1 MYNSH
6 MGGLTG
12 QPSFPVENESR
23 WRATVI
29 GVVLVVAVIG
39 IIVLLSRGEKTTP
52 TGPPP
57 YASKLKLSDLKL
69 SAAQNFVGA
78 TVTYLDGNI
87 SNTGD
92 KTVTGVTVEAIFK
105 NSMGQV
111 AQKEDLPLHV
121 LQTGGP
127 YADVADLAAAP
138 LAPGRTRQFRL
149 TVEGAITTDWNQQYP
164 ELRITHVTTK

>member
-1 MYNSH
+1 

-12 QPSFPVENESR
+12 HPTIPVESESR
-23 WRATVI
+23 WRAAAI
-29 GVVLVVAVIG
+29 GIVLVVAAIG
-39 IIVLLSRGEKTTP
+39 VIVLLSRGEKAAP

-57 YASKLKLSDLKL
+57 YAAKLKLIDLKL
-69 SAAQNFVGA
+69 SAAQNFVGG

-87 SNTGD
+87 TNIGD
-92 KTVTGVTVEAIFK
+92 QTVTGVTVEVLFK

-127 YADVADLAAAP
+127 YADVAELTAAP

-149 TVEGAITTDWNQQYP
+149 TVEGAITTDWDQQYP
-164 ELRITHVTTK
+164 ELRVIHVNTK

>member
-1 MYNSH
+1 

-12 QPSFPVENESR
+12 QPTIPVESESR
-23 WRATVI
+23 WRAALI
-29 GVVLVVAVIG
+29 GIVLVVVAIG
-39 IIVLLSRGEKTTP
+39 AIVLLSRGEKSTP

-69 SAAQNFVGA
+69 SAAQNFVGG

-92 KTVTGVTVEAIFK
+92 KTVTGVAVEVLFK

-111 AQKEDLPLHV
+111 SQKEDLPLHV

-149 TVEGAITTDWNQQYP
+149 TVEGAITTDWDQQYP
-164 ELRITHVTTK
+164 ELRVIHVNTK

>member
-1 MYNSH
+1 

-12 QPSFPVENESR
+12 QPTVPVETESR
-23 WRATVI
+23 WRAALI
-29 GVVLVVAVIG
+29 GAVLVVAVIAL
-39 IIVLLSRGEKTTP
+39 IILFSRSDKAVP

-69 SAAQNFVGA
+69 SAAQNFVGG

-87 SNTGD
+87 SNIGD

-111 AQKEDLPLHV
+111 AQKEDLPLHA
-121 LQTGGP
+121 LHTGGP
-127 YADVADLAAAP
+127 YADVADLNAAP
-138 LAPGRTRQFRL
+138 LAPGQTRQFRL
-149 TVEGAITTDWNQQYP
+149 TVEGAITTDWNQEYP
-164 ELRITHVTTK
+164 ELRIVHVNTK

>member
-1 MYNSH
+1 

-12 QPSFPVENESR
+12 QPTIPVEAESR
-23 WRATVI
+23 WRAALI
-29 GVVLVVAVIG
+29 GIVLVVALIG
-39 IIVLLSRGEKTTP
+39 LIVLLSRGEKSTP
-52 TGPPP
+52 AGPPP

-69 SAAQNFVGA
+69 SAAQNFVGG

-87 SNTGD
+87 RNTGD
-92 KTVTGVTVEAIFK
+92 KTVTGVTVEAVFK

-127 YADVADLAAAP
+127 YPDVADLTMAP
-138 LAPGRTRQFRL
+138 LAPGQSRQFRL
-149 TVEGAITTDWNQQYP
+149 TVEGAITTDWDQQYP
-164 ELRITHVTTK
+164 ELRIIHIVTK

>member
-1 MYNSH
+1 

-12 QPSFPVENESR
+12 QPTIPVESESR
-23 WRATVI
+23 WRAALI
-29 GVVLVVAVIG
+29 GIVLVVAAIVL
-39 IIVLLSRGEKTTP
+39 IVLLSRGEKTAP

-57 YASKLKLSDLKL
+57 YAAKLKLSDLKL
-69 SAAQNFVGA
+69 SAAQNFVGG

-87 SNTGD
+87 TNSGD
-92 KTVTGVTVEAIFK
+92 KTVTGITVEVLFK

-127 YADVADLAAAP
+127 YADVAELTAAP
-138 LAPGRTRQFRL
+138 LDPGRTRQFRL

-164 ELRITHVTTK
+164 ELRVVRIQTK